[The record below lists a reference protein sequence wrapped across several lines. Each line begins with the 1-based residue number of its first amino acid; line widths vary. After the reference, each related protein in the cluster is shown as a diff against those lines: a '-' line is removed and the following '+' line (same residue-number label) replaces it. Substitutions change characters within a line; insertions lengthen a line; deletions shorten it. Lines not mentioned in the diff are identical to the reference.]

1 MQCSAVQCCAGGWE
15 WKDHAPA
22 QLEPWKWDLGSGGGN
37 QGVCVWPWSG
47 NKHHLAPLPRRE
59 LFALG
64 LISWK
69 SQILIM
75 LDPICYA
82 DNANF
87 ILGAHS
93 RKFLQHKKGLKD
105 SSAEVWLFWLFID
118 LGSWGFIETRVE
130 ILSCDVQAH
139 CGSPCGSL
147 ALWSHCGHGR
157 STYWILFSEYWIHC
171 FLSNILK
178 KNQFPAE
185 TVDLWSLLCT
195 FLF

>member
-1 MQCSAVQCCAGGWE
+1 MRLNPRQTTPYRC
-15 WKDHAPA
+15 
-22 QLEPWKWDLGSGGGN
+22 LE
-37 QGVCVWPWSG
+37 Q
-47 NKHHLAPLPRRE
+47 
-59 LFALG
+59 
-64 LISWK
+64 

-157 STYWILFSEYWIHC
+157 STYWILFTEYWIRC
-171 FLSNILK
+171 FPQTLAKYIFLLAYQQYLVVEEVPVKWMDGPSATEMERGRRQEWTLNYVWISSWK
-178 KNQFPAE
+178 
-185 TVDLWSLLCT
+185 LW
-195 FLF
+195 